1 MTNPYDNPFD
11 NQAPQQD
18 PYGRQG
24 YGDQGGYSSQ
34 PYGAPGFQQQG
45 YQQQGY
51 PQPGQ
56 QGYGAMQPYGQ
67 QPMQA
72 YGPNGMPRA
81 PKSKVAAALL
91 AFFLGG
97 FGAHNFYMGYTSRA
111 ATQLVLTLVGWVT
124 SLIFIGFF
132 LLAAVGI
139 WVFVEFIMILVGSG
153 DRKSTRL
160 NSSHTS

>member
-72 YGPNGMPRA
+72 YGPNGMPRS

-91 AFFLGG
+91 AFFLGP

-111 ATQLVLTLVGWVT
+111 ATQLVLTLIGWVT
-124 SLIFIGFF
+124 SLIFIGLF

-153 DRKSTRL
+153 GYERDSEGYPL
-160 NSSHTS
+160 Q

>member
-45 YQQQGY
+45 Y

-72 YGPNGMPRA
+72 YGANGMPRS

-111 ATQLVLTLVGWVT
+111 VTQLVLTLIGWVT
-124 SLIFIGFF
+124 SLIFIGLF

-139 WVFVEFIMILVGSG
+139 WVFVEIIMILVGSG
-153 DRKSTRL
+153 GYERDSEGYPL
-160 NSSHTS
+160 Q